1 MTKKV
6 IVAGH
11 ICLDV
16 IPPFTTEEK
25 VSLLPGSLY
34 HVGPPLMTT
43 GGAVSNTGLALHRLG
58 FDTRLIG
65 KIGEDSFGAEIIN
78 RLETEN
84 PALSS
89 GMIVD
94 PDSVTSYSVVLN
106 PPGSDR
112 IFLHCPGA
120 NDTFSALDID
130 DSQIQSYSFFH
141 FGYPPLMKKMYENN
155 GKEVKDLF
163 QKMKNNQMTTSLDMA
178 LPDPDS
184 EAGRIDWKAFLQE
197 TLPFADIFLPSLEE
211 ILFMMDSAMLTLFR
225 EKQQT
230 IVNQETLAALADK
243 LIEFGAAIVA
253 IKLGDSGLYVKT
265 TRDENRLKLASIGEN
280 SNVIN
285 WLGREFIAPCF
296 DVNVKGTTGAGDS
309 TIAGFLGGIIKGLPP
324 EKTAEY
330 ACAVGAFCV
339 EEADATSN
347 IPDWESVEKR
357 IRNGWNRLEPKV
369 NLECFTFRDGN
380 YLGIMDKFYNHPI

>member
-1 MTKKV
+1 MAKQV

-16 IPPFTTEEK
+16 IPPFKSEEK

-43 GGAVSNTGLALHRLG
+43 GGAVANTGLALHRLG
-58 FDTRLIG
+58 FDTRLVG
-65 KIGEDSFGAEIIN
+65 KIGEDAFGAEIIN
-78 RLETEN
+78 RLEQEDFS
-84 PALSS
+84 LRS
-89 GMIVD
+89 GMIID

-120 NDTFSALDID
+120 NDTFSTVDID
-130 DSQIQSYSFFH
+130 DSQIENSSFFH
-141 FGYPPLMKKMYENN
+141 LGYPPLMKKMYENN
-155 GKEVKDLF
+155 GKELQELF

-178 LPDPDS
+178 LPDPSS
-184 EAGRIDWKAFLQE
+184 EAGQIDWKAFLQE
-197 TLPFADIFLPSLEE
+197 TLPFVDIFLPSLEE
-211 ILFMMDSAMLTLFR
+211 ILFMIDSAMFRLFK
-225 EKQQT
+225 EKHQT
-230 IVNQETLAALADK
+230 IVNQKMLSALADK
-243 LIEFGAAIVA
+243 LIELGIAIVV

-265 TRDENRLKLASIGEN
+265 TSDRNRLKLARIGED

-285 WLGREFIAPCF
+285 WVGRELIAPCF
-296 DVNVKGTTGAGDS
+296 DVKVKGTTGAGDS
-309 TIAGFLGGIIKGLPP
+309 TIAGFLGGIIKGLSP

-347 IPDWESVEKR
+347 IPNWESVENR
-357 IRNGWNRLEPKV
+357 VRNGWSRLEPTV
-369 NLECFTFRDGN
+369 NLECFACRDGN
-380 YLGIMDKFYNHPI
+380 YLGIMDKFYKHDI